1 MNESSTSLRITR
13 GSLEKSKQCI
23 QEQTMEEL
31 RSKKK
36 NDPMAVQQVIKN
48 AKARGIKIVQGTR
61 KRKATIIESEENDS
75 EVVGYEE
82 IHNHE
87 EVRYICNNREKGTIH
102 MQCYTQ
108 INTLHELQNKLPPKQ
123 YNRICASSCFA

>member
-13 GSLEKSKQCI
+13 GSHLHVNVVDILPSFSMGLTQEFGVNVGYLGKSKQLI

-61 KRKATIIESEENDS
+61 KRKAVLFESEENDS
-75 EVVGYEE
+75 EVVGFEE
-82 IHNHE
+82 LHNHE
-87 EVRYICNNREKGTIH
+87 VVY
-102 MQCYTQ
+102 
-108 INTLHELQNKLPPKQ
+108 
-123 YNRICASSCFA
+123 

>member
-13 GSLEKSKQCI
+13 GSPLHVNVVDILPSFSMGLTQEFGVNVGSLGKSKQLI

-36 NDPMAVQQVIKN
+36 NDPMTVQQVIKN

-61 KRKATIIESEENDS
+61 KRKVVLFESEENDCEVGS
-75 EVVGYEE
+75 EEL
-82 IHNHE
+82 HNHE
-87 EVRYICNNREKGTIH
+87 VVY
-102 MQCYTQ
+102 
-108 INTLHELQNKLPPKQ
+108 
-123 YNRICASSCFA
+123 

>member
-1 MNESSTSLRITR
+1 MNKSSPSLRITR
-13 GSLEKSKQCI
+13 GSPLHVNVVDILPSFSMGLTQEFGVNVGSLGKSKQLI
-23 QEQTMEEL
+23 QEQTMEKL

-61 KRKATIIESEENDS
+61 KRKAAIIESEENDS

-87 EVRYICNNREKGTIH
+87 VV
-102 MQCYTQ
+102 
-108 INTLHELQNKLPPKQ
+108 
-123 YNRICASSCFA
+123 S

>member
-13 GSLEKSKQCI
+13 GSPLHVNVVDILPSFSMGLTQEFGVNVGSLGKSKQLI
-23 QEQTMEEL
+23 QEKTMEEL

-61 KRKATIIESEENDS
+61 KRKDVNIESEDNDS
-75 EVVGYEE
+75 EVVGSDE

-87 EVRYICNNREKGTIH
+87 V
-102 MQCYTQ
+102 
-108 INTLHELQNKLPPKQ
+108 L
-123 YNRICASSCFA
+123 S

>member
-1 MNESSTSLRITR
+1 MNESSPSLRITR
-13 GSLEKSKQCI
+13 GSPLHVNVLPSFSMGLTQDFGVDVGSLGKSKQVI

-61 KRKATIIESEENDS
+61 KRKAVIIESEENDS
-75 EVVGYEE
+75 EIVGSENF
-82 IHNHE
+82 III
-87 EVRYICNNREKGTIH
+87 R
-102 MQCYTQ
+102 
-108 INTLHELQNKLPPKQ
+108 
-123 YNRICASSCFA
+123 